1 MANDNNKVVP
11 VRSARDQ
18 LRAKIFSADSA
29 RPKSMEVEFFGV
41 TVEIRQ
47 PSLGRILDLQNDDD
61 RKAAMVDMIIEYAY
75 VPGEQE
81 RVFEDADT
89 DTLLGMPWG
98 EDFVRV
104 NDAISKLTGLDIG
117 EEEVRLKKAP

>member
-1 MANDNNKVVP
+1 MC
-11 VRSARDQ
+11 S
-18 LRAKIFSADSA
+18 S
-29 RPKSMEVEFFGV
+29 
-41 TVEIRQ
+41 
-47 PSLGRILDLQNDDD
+47 DLQNDDD

-75 VPGEQE
+75 VPGEQD
-81 RVFEDADT
+81 RVFEDADM
-89 DTLLGMPWG
+89 DTLLSMPWG